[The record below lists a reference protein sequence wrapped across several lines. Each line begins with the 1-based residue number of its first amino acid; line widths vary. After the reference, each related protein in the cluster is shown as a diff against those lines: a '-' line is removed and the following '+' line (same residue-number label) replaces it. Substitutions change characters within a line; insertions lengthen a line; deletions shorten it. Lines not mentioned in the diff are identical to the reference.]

1 MGRRSGLGKGLEALI
16 PPQDEVPIDAL
27 PTSGSLQR
35 LPIDLVRPNR
45 NQPRGGF
52 DEAALEELATSI
64 KAVGVLQ
71 PVLVRSFVDES
82 GTEAFELIAGERR
95 LRAARRAGLTHLP
108 ALVRDVAS
116 QQSLEEALVENLQRE
131 DLNVIEE
138 AAAFRQLIDE
148 FDLSHD
154 EVAGRVGKSRSA
166 VTNTLRLLQLPTE
179 VVDLVASRRLSAG
192 HARALLAVEAPELQ
206 LLLARQASD
215 GKWSVRRVEEEVRQ
229 RVQSSDETQSVPSPK
244 RPVERPAALL
254 ELEELLSSHL
264 DTRVS
269 VQIRGRRGR
278 LTIDFGGIE
287 DLERIYRAMVEGRE
301 SD

>member
-229 RVQSSDETQSVPSPK
+229 RVQSSDETRSVPSPK